1 VSALSDLSPQSSLAV
16 SESRPWVDYVALT
29 KPRVNLLVL
38 VTTTIGFH
46 LGNVG
51 RTDLALLFH
60 TVVGTFLVASGAAA
74 FNQVLERDVD
84 ARMRRT
90 MARPLPGGRV
100 SARDAALFATALS
113 IAGILELGFGANWLA
128 ATVALITLASYA
140 LVYTPLK
147 RVTSLATIIGAVPG
161 ALPPVIGWAA
171 SRGSVGL
178 EAWVLFA
185 IVFVW
190 QMPHVLAVS
199 WLYREDYARGGIR
212 VLPVE
217 DPNGRSTAFQ
227 MVNYAAA
234 LVPVSLMP
242 TVVGI
247 AGRTYLAGAIILSIA
262 LLAMT
267 IRFARN
273 RTPEGARRLF
283 AASLV
288 YLPVLWVL
296 MLADRVG

>member
-1 VSALSDLSPQSSLAV
+1 MPSLSEQSQQSSLAV
-16 SESRPWVDYVALT
+16 SQSRPWVDYVALT

-60 TVVGTFLVASGAAA
+60 TVVGTFLVAGGAAA

-84 ARMRRT
+84 ALMRRT
-90 MARPLPGGRV
+90 MTRPLPGGRV
-100 SARDAALFATALS
+100 GPKDAALFAAALS
-113 IAGILELGFGANWLA
+113 AAGILELGLGANWLA
-128 ATVALITLASYA
+128 AAVAMVTLASYA

-147 RVTSLATIIGAVPG
+147 RVTSLATVVGAVPG
-161 ALPPVIGWAA
+161 ALPPLIGWAA
-171 SRGSVGL
+171 ARGSLGL

-190 QMPHVLAVS
+190 QMPHVLAIS

-217 DPNGRSTAFQ
+217 DPDGRSTAFQ

-234 LVPVSLMP
+234 LVPISLMP
-242 TVVGI
+242 TAVGI
-247 AGRTYLAGAIILSIA
+247 AGRVYLAGAIVLGVG
-262 LLAMT
+262 LLVLT
-267 IRFARN
+267 VRFARN

-288 YLPVLWVL
+288 YLPVLWLL
-296 MLADRVG
+296 MLGDRL